1 MTSRRRILQLCSLGM
16 FGVLSGCS
24 RALAQP
30 KPVDV
35 LLQNDDTEPWQM
47 EIVVE
52 RDSGERVFRT
62 EETIPAGHDVGEVL
76 IKDAFEGA
84 SGDRF
89 TVRARLEGDPAG
101 TFDYEITCSTDNRMN
116 LLVEHQPFPAYD
128 GEPVHYVADTC
139 HE

>member
-1 MTSRRRILQLCSLGM
+1 MASRRRILQLCGLGTC
-16 FGVLSGCS
+16 GVLSGCS
-24 RALAQP
+24 TAVAQP

-47 EIVVE
+47 ELIVE

-62 EETIPAGHDVGEVL
+62 EETIPAGHDIGEVL
-76 IKDAFEGA
+76 IEDAFEGE

-89 TVRARLEGDPAG
+89 TVRARLEEEPVG
-101 TFDYEITCSTDNRMN
+101 TFEYEITCSTDNRMN
-116 LLVEHQPFPAYD
+116 LLVEHDPYPAYD
-128 GEPVHYVADTC
+128 GEPIHYVADTC